1 MGVVLL
7 SRRQIGQTE
16 GTEQQMMLVFLSQC
30 WKHFKFGQEG
40 RELDE
45 DCIVLHTFR
54 SAFKMTCTHQDLSLD
69 PVEEE
74 L

>member
-1 MGVVLL
+1 
-7 SRRQIGQTE
+7 
-16 GTEQQMMLVFLSQC
+16 MMLVFLSQC